1 MRSIAVMRD
10 PNLIVGMD
18 RPDDAGVYRIAQ
30 DLALILTLDFFTPI
44 VDDPYDFGQIAVA
57 NALSDVYA
65 MGGRPLLA
73 MNIICF
79 PEKTFDIAILQ
90 EILQGGSDKMVEAGV
105 LLVGGHSVDDP
116 EIKYGLSVTGTVHP
130 DKVLKNIGGIPGDAI
145 ILTKPLGCGIIS
157 TAIKAGMATKA
168 AEEKALR
175 SMKTLNRKA
184 AEIMEVFTVHACT
197 DVTGFGLLGHACEM
211 IEGTDVGFKINTSR
225 VHVFP
230 EALEYARMGLI
241 PKGAYRNREFRTKM
255 VDIQQG
261 ISDELAITLF
271 DPQTSGGLL
280 IVLPGDEAERL
291 VLQLRA
297 GGVEEAAIIGEITD
311 AHPGKILVEK

>member
-1 MRSIAVMRD
+1 MHD
-10 PNLIVGMD
+10 PKLIVGMD

-79 PEKTFDIAILQ
+79 PEKTMDISILQ
-90 EILQGGSDKMVEAGV
+90 EILRGGSDKMVEAGV

-130 DKVLKNIGGIPGDAI
+130 DKVLKNTGGMPGDSV

-157 TAIKAGMATKA
+157 TAIKADMATTA
-168 AEEKALR
+168 AEEKAVR
-175 SMKTLNRKA
+175 SMKTLNGKA
-184 AEIMEVFTVHACT
+184 AKIMEGFTVHACT

-211 IEGTDVGFKINTSR
+211 IEGTDVGLKIHASQ

-241 PKGAYRNREFRTKM
+241 PAGAYRNREFRTKM

-280 IVLPGDEAERL
+280 IVLSGNDAEKL
-291 VLQLRA
+291 VLQLRED
-297 GGVEEAAIIGEITD
+297 GVEDAAIIGEIID
-311 AHPGKILVEK
+311 AHPGRIVVEK

>member
-1 MRSIAVMRD
+1 MRD

-18 RPDDAGVYRIAQ
+18 RPDDAGVYKITR

-79 PEKTFDIAILQ
+79 PEKTMDIAILQ
-90 EILQGGSDKMVEAGV
+90 EILRGGSDKMVEAGV

-130 DKVLKNIGGIPGDAI
+130 DKVLKNTGGMPGDAV

-157 TAIKAGMATKA
+157 TAIKAGIASPA
-168 AEEKALR
+168 AENKIIA
-175 SMKTLNRKA
+175 SMKNLNRKA
-184 AEIMEVFTVHACT
+184 AEAMEAFDVHACT

-211 IEGTDVGFKINTSR
+211 IEGTDLGLKIHSSL

-230 EALEYARMGLI
+230 DAQEYARMGLI
-241 PKGAYRNREFRTKM
+241 PGGAYRNREFRTKM
-255 VDIQQG
+255 VDVQQG
-261 ISDELAITLF
+261 ISDELVMTLF

-280 IVLPGDEAERL
+280 IVLPGNDAEKL
-291 VLQLRA
+291 VLQLRE

-311 AHPGKILVEK
+311 SHPSTIVVEK

>member
-1 MRSIAVMRD
+1 MRSIAVMHD

-90 EILQGGSDKMVEAGV
+90 EILRGGSDKMVEAGV

-130 DKVLKNIGGIPGDAI
+130 NKVLKNTGGIPGDAV

-157 TAIKAGMATKA
+157 TAIKADMASKA
-168 AEEKALR
+168 AEEKAVR

-184 AEIMEVFTVHACT
+184 AEVMESFNVHACT

-211 IEGTDVGFKINTSR
+211 IEGTDVGMKIHATL

-241 PKGAYRNREFRTKM
+241 PGGAYRNREFRTRM

-261 ISDELAITLF
+261 ISDELVITLF

-280 IVLPGDEAERL
+280 IVLPGDDAGKL
-291 VLQLRA
+291 VLQLRE
-297 GGVEEAAIIGEITD
+297 GGVEEAAIIGEIIDT
-311 AHPGKILVEK
+311 HPGTIVVEE

>member
-1 MRSIAVMRD
+1 
-10 PNLIVGMD
+10 
-18 RPDDAGVYRIAQ
+18 
-30 DLALILTLDFFTPI
+30 
-44 VDDPYDFGQIAVA
+44 
-57 NALSDVYA
+57 
-65 MGGRPLLA
+65 
-73 MNIICF
+73 
-79 PEKTFDIAILQ
+79 
-90 EILQGGSDKMVEAGV
+90 MVEAGV

-130 DKVLKNIGGIPGDAI
+130 NKVLKNTGGIPGDAV

-157 TAIKAGMATKA
+157 TAIKADMASKA
-168 AEEKALR
+168 AEEKAVR

-184 AEIMEVFTVHACT
+184 AEVMESFNVHACT

-211 IEGTDVGFKINTSR
+211 IEGTDVGMKIHATL

-241 PKGAYRNREFRTKM
+241 PGGAYRNREFRTRM

-261 ISDELAITLF
+261 ISDELVITLF

-280 IVLPGDEAERL
+280 IVLPGDDAGKL
-291 VLQLRA
+291 VLQLRE
-297 GGVEEAAIIGEITD
+297 GGVEEAAIIGEIIDT
-311 AHPGKILVEK
+311 HPGTIVVEE

>member
-1 MRSIAVMRD
+1 MHD

-18 RPDDAGVYRIAQ
+18 RPDDAGVYRIAH

-79 PEKTFDIAILQ
+79 PEKTFDISILQ
-90 EILQGGSDKMVEAGV
+90 EILRGGSDKMVEAGV

-130 DKVLKNIGGIPGDAI
+130 DKVLKNTGGIPGDAV

-157 TAIKAGMATKA
+157 TAIKADMANKA
-168 AEEKALR
+168 AEEKAVR
-175 SMKTLNRKA
+175 SMKTLNGKA
-184 AEIMEVFTVHACT
+184 AEHHGGIYGPCLHGC
-197 DVTGFGLLGHACEM
+197 
-211 IEGTDVGFKINTSR
+211 
-225 VHVFP
+225 
-230 EALEYARMGLI
+230 
-241 PKGAYRNREFRTKM
+241 NRFR
-255 VDIQQG
+255 
-261 ISDELAITLF
+261 
-271 DPQTSGGLL
+271 P
-280 IVLPGDEAERL
+280 
-291 VLQLRA
+291 A
-297 GGVEEAAIIGEITD
+297 G
-311 AHPGKILVEK
+311 PCM

>member
-1 MRSIAVMRD
+1 MHD
-10 PNLIVGMD
+10 PNLLVGME

-44 VDDPYDFGQIAVA
+44 VDDPYDFGQIASA

-65 MGGRPLLA
+65 MGGRPVLA

-79 PEKTFDIAILQ
+79 PGKGMDITILQ
-90 EILQGGSDKMVEAGV
+90 EILKGGYDKMTEAGV

-130 DKVLKNIGGIPGDAI
+130 DKVLKNVGGLPGDAV
-145 ILTKPLGCGIIS
+145 ILTKPLGCGVIS
-157 TAIKAGMATKA
+157 TAIKADMAGKDAEDKA
-168 AEEKALR
+168 VR
-175 SMKTLNRKA
+175 SMKTLNRKS
-184 AEIMEVFTVHACT
+184 AEIMAGFPVHACT

-211 IEGTDVGFKINTSR
+211 IEGTGVGMTIYSAR
-225 VHVFP
+225 VPVFN

-241 PKGAYRNREFRTKM
+241 PGGAYRNREFRIKM
-255 VDIQQG
+255 VDVDND
-261 ISDELAITLF
+261 ISDELSIILF

-280 IVLPGDEAERL
+280 IVLPGIEAEKL
-291 VLQLRA
+291 LSALHEQ
-297 GGVEEAAIIGEITD
+297 GVEEAAIIGKITNT
-311 AHPGKILVEK
+311 HPGRIVVKNM